1 VYEITAKFKKAR
13 TSISLNSGP
22 FPLKFSEILQIHS
35 WLKQQKV
42 QPILIPE
49 TLVDAPIKL
58 KVTEE
63 DKFNTVYSSLCVA
76 YQISWI
82 NTN

>member
-1 VYEITAKFKKAR
+1 
-13 TSISLNSGP
+13 LSGVKEVEE
-22 FPLKFSEILQIHS
+22 FND

-49 TLVDAPIKL
+49 TLVDAPIKR

-76 YQISWI
+76 YLPQVTDKLYHI
-82 NTN
+82 NVVSSTPRHEQGSNSQL

>member
-1 VYEITAKFKKAR
+1 LLYLQTA
-13 TSISLNSGP
+13 
-22 FPLKFSEILQIHS
+22 FSANRDIVNKEVEEFND

-49 TLVDAPIKL
+49 TLVDAPIKR

-63 DKFNTVYSSLCVA
+63 ITTLVVMGRLDMKAPIFVEAL
-76 YQISWI
+76 I
-82 NTN
+82 

>member
-1 VYEITAKFKKAR
+1 LLYLQTA
-13 TSISLNSGP
+13 
-22 FPLKFSEILQIHS
+22 FSANRDIVNKEVEEFND

-49 TLVDAPIKL
+49 TLVDAPIKR

-82 NTN
+82 IQNH

>member
-1 VYEITAKFKKAR
+1 MLYLQTA
-13 TSISLNSGP
+13 
-22 FPLKFSEILQIHS
+22 FSANRDIVNKEVEEFND

-49 TLVDAPIKL
+49 TLVDAPIKR

-63 DKFNTVYSSLCVA
+63 DKFNYVYTCCIPNFMGYTKSLK
-76 YQISWI
+76 
-82 NTN
+82 